1 MLHSV
6 HKTSCFHIS
15 VNSCHPKNSETKI
28 FFGPFTECERFKS
41 IQNKQ
46 YWQTYLITF
55 KPITPVCLH
64 ACVRLP
70 VALSYSA
77 SRPLLE
83 EDIHFTATWP
93 GLTSSNEQPSVP
105 TRINS
110 SAVKTRRPLR
120 VVYLMRFCAENPH
133 LGGDW
138 RHRRYFIQEQEVLHH
153 GTKCNNLF
161 RRADWGMYKYCQN
174 TSVWLVGD
182 RYLPQPYVWRLRRWC
197 WWGASAAAILDGPAQ
212 TGTHHYVVNRN
223 TGKERMETELA
234 L

>member
-110 SAVKTRRPLR
+110 SVVKTRRPLR
-120 VVYLMRFCAENPH
+120 VVFLMRFCAENPH

-153 GTKCNNLF
+153 GTISVIIYSEEQTEECINIVRIPQCDSLVTDIYHSPTCDVCEGG
-161 RRADWGMYKYCQN
+161 ADEVLQ
-174 TSVWLVGD
+174 
-182 RYLPQPYVWRLRRWC
+182 LRRFSMDLLRLEPTTTLSIEIQGKREWK
-197 WWGASAAAILDGPAQ
+197 
-212 TGTHHYVVNRN
+212 RN
-223 TGKERMETELA
+223 
-234 L
+234 